1 MTPQD
6 NWQQE
11 LDRLARLQGQLE
23 RQQREAGM
31 QIESLKM
38 DADALK
44 REVDWQLRD
53 RDWRVQSLERFRDFI
68 ENLIMY
74 GSMIACGI
82 ALFALIIIIVVARDE
97 RRERAEPEER
107 PLSSMEVL
115 PGDDANGPVLAL
127 RMDYRGLE
135 N

>member
-11 LDRLARLQGQLE
+11 LDRLARLQDQLE
-23 RQQREAGM
+23 QQQRETATKVD
-31 QIESLKM
+31 SLKW
-38 DADALK
+38 D
-44 REVDWQLRD
+44 VDWQLRD

-82 ALFALIIIIVVARDE
+82 ALFALIIIIIVVARDE

-115 PGDDANGPVLAL
+115 PGDDANRAGLAL

>member
-11 LDRLARLQGQLE
+11 LDRLARLQDQLE
-23 RQQREAGM
+23 QQQRETATKVD
-31 QIESLKM
+31 SLKW
-38 DADALK
+38 D
-44 REVDWQLRD
+44 VDWQLRD

-82 ALFALIIIIVVARDE
+82 ALFALIIIIIVVARDE

-107 PLSSMEVL
+107 PLSSMEIL
-115 PGDDANGPVLAL
+115 PGDDANRAGLAL

>member
-1 MTPQD
+1 MTQQD

-11 LDRLARLQGQLE
+11 VDRLTQRQDQLE
-23 RQQREAGM
+23 QQQRETATKVD
-31 QIESLKM
+31 SLKW
-38 DADALK
+38 D
-44 REVDWQLRD
+44 VDWQLRD

-68 ENLIMY
+68 ENLMMY

-82 ALFALIIIIVVARDE
+82 ALFALIIIIIVDARDE

-127 RMDYRGLE
+127 RMEYRGLE

>member
-11 LDRLARLQGQLE
+11 LDRLARLQDQLE
-23 RQQREAGM
+23 QQQRETATKVD
-31 QIESLKM
+31 SLKW
-38 DADALK
+38 D
-44 REVDWQLRD
+44 VDWQLRD

-115 PGDDANGPVLAL
+115 PGDDANRAGLAL